1 MGWQTDWLYQLV
13 FQEVADI
20 WQRSRNFNEQ
30 LGAPP
35 TSLRVYEFAQ
45 ADWDGPHCRGKANRA
60 WQYDETAGLQP
71 SEVID
76 EQQPTIQGAMYD
88 VGVVRFH
95 IATSRKQV
103 LFEYVLGPRYGRG
116 HIFDVEGQGSRGEL
130 KRSMNRQWVS

>member
-20 WQRSRNFNEQ
+20 WQRTRNCTEH

-35 TSLRVYEFAQ
+35 TSLHIYEFAK
-45 ADWDGPHCRGKANRA
+45 ADWDGPRCRGKATRG
-60 WQYDETAGLQP
+60 WQYDEIEGLQP
-71 SEVID
+71 AEV
-76 EQQPTIQGAMYD
+76 EEVRQPTLQGAMYD
-88 VGVVRFH
+88 IGVVRFH

-116 HIFDVEGQGSRGEL
+116 QILDVEGQGERGQL